1 MKKLVALLLALVLC
15 LSLCACGKSGNEG
28 GSSQAGSAAF
38 VKPENYASVLLVT
51 INPQIRLY
59 LDKDSNVLA
68 VEPVNDDAKAVVQK
82 LDIKNKKIE
91 DAVKIIVSVSNEK
104 GFVKENADV
113 KFEITEKK
121 SDSVNT
127 DAVLN
132 SAKQS
137 AEKVATELK
146 LTVNVQVSVN
156 INNNTTVNNNVT
168 VNNNITI
175 NNNDSE
181 HHHEFSEPTC
191 TKPAKCACGV
201 TRGEPAPHNFVSGTC
216 TVCKAADPDYVQLF
230 TSVKEKVGSWNLT
243 YIAGNNLYVASLI
256 LYGNNENLRTKAKI
270 GDALT
275 TLPEEVWE
283 DIRGSAEYAKFNNK
297 EYYMANGESA
307 PLVQVNENKTSITL
321 VDGNSK
327 KMILERKNETTLIIK
342 SVEKDFI
349 AFGEAPAG
357 STITFSAN

>member
-1 MKKLVALLLALVLC
+1 MKKLVALLLALFLC

-28 GSSQAGSAAF
+28 ESSQAGSAAF

-91 DAVKIIVSVSNEK
+91 DAVKSIVSVSNEK

-127 DAVLN
+127 DAVLS

-146 LTVNVQVSVN
+146 ISVNVQVSVN

-181 HHHEFSEPTC
+181 PHHHKFSEPTC
-191 TKPAKCACGV
+191 TEPAKCACGV
-201 TRGEPAPHNFVSGTC
+201 TQGEPAPHRYVSGVC
-216 TVCKAADPDYVQLF
+216 TMCKKADPDALAAE
-230 TSVKEKVGSWNLT
+230 KEKKNPIKNLKK
-243 YIAGNNLYVASLI
+243 G
-256 LYGNNENLRTKAKI
+256 
-270 GDALT
+270 
-275 TLPEEVWE
+275 
-283 DIRGSAEYAKFNNK
+283 K
-297 EYYMANGESA
+297 EYYIFKPDEEEIMLTAIFITFNEDGSYKYGQAPYGLDDYGQGETI
-307 PLVQVNENKTSITL
+307 VYKGKTYYECGGGGGGGRYTLTTETITL
-321 VDGNSK
+321 ADSYDMVFTMTTDGKLVVQKTDPTSEFFK
-327 KMILERKNETTLIIK
+327 VGDTL
-342 SVEKDFI
+342 SLR
-349 AFGEAPAG
+349 
-357 STITFSAN
+357 